1 MSEHE
6 HEHEHS
12 SLEMA
17 GGCAVGFTGTIN
29 GYNADAEAR
38 FANALLS
45 VGKWVVAESGCL
57 LGHIKAAIVKEDG
70 SGITLNLT
78 DLENGVE
85 HHGTLG
91 PQEKVKFSFMTA
103 VVDVDEHELKHAM
116 WHAIEDTGL
125 DYVLD
130 EPVCHCHDHDHHHHD
145 GEECCCGHDHDH
157 EHGHEHHHHDGEEC
171 CCGHDHGHEHHHHHH
186 DEECECGCGH
196 EHHHHHHDEDEC
208 CCGHEHHHH
217 HDDEE
222 CEISMTGTFTDV
234 KAADALSIIDSMNE
248 VFDWVHEIH
257 GMLEYIEMTV
267 APEGHDWV
275 IISVPEKDFAC
286 IQGKLPDCPKAFFRL
301 EAVAQDVKKE
311 QLIHRTFH
319 AIEDT
324 DIDCSVNG
332 ETHCDCHNPK
342 CSCGCEDGDS
352 CETEK
357 DDCGCG
363 CGHDHEHHDHDHE
376 HHDHEHHDHDGC
388 CCGHDH

>member
-6 HEHEHS
+6 HDHT

-17 GGCAVGFTGTIN
+17 GGCAVGFTGTIK

-45 VGKWVVAESGCL
+45 VGKWVVSETGTL

-125 DYVLD
+125 DYELD
-130 EPVCHCHDHDHHHHD
+130 EPVCHCHDHEHHHHHHD
-145 GEECCCGHDHDH
+145 DDECGCHD
-157 EHGHEHHHHDGEEC
+157 
-171 CCGHDHGHEHHHHHH
+171 HEHHHHHH
-186 DEECECGCGH
+186 DDDECGCHDH
-196 EHHHHHHDEDEC
+196 EHHHHHHDDDEC
-208 CCGHEHHHH
+208 GCHGHHH

-234 KAADALSIIDSMNE
+234 KAADVLSIIDSMDE
-248 VFDWVHEIH
+248 VFEWVEERH
-257 GMLEYIEMTV
+257 GVMEYIEMTI
-267 APEGHDWV
+267 APEGADWV
-275 IISVPEKDFAC
+275 VISVPEKDFAC
-286 IQGKLPDCPKAFFRL
+286 IQGKLPACSKAFFRI
-301 EAVAQDVKKE
+301 EAVAQGVRCED
-311 QLIHRTFH
+311 LIHRAFH

-324 DIDCSVNG
+324 DIECSVNG
-332 ETHCDCHNPK
+332 DSHCTCHDSK
-342 CSCGCEDGDS
+342 CSCGC
-352 CETEK
+352 
-357 DDCGCG
+357 GC
-363 CGHDHEHHDHDHE
+363 DHDE
-376 HHDHEHHDHDGC
+376 
-388 CCGHDH
+388 